1 MDIKGRITQV
11 EFEPGNYFR
20 IRGTVN
26 TTFNDSRMWGRDA
39 GDGFTINWFWF
50 DSTMPP
56 EVLEAFKKI
65 MAVINIELQWR
76 GILPKK
82 WPGLL
87 DDTEQD
93 ADIFKFE
100 IKKYSIMNPVWLSA
114 KDQEHVISVTASSKW
129 FSDGEELEKDIR
141 IRLKEDDLHPLF
153 TALEN
158 NL

>member
-1 MDIKGRITQV
+1 MEIKGRITQV

-20 IRGTVN
+20 IKGMVN
-26 TTFNDSRMWGRDA
+26 STFNESRMWGEDA

-50 DSTMPP
+50 DSSMPE
-56 EVLEAFKKI
+56 EVLEAFTKI
-65 MAVINIELQWR
+65 IAVIDTELQFR

-82 WPGLL
+82 WPGML
-87 DDTEQD
+87 DDTDHD

-114 KDQEHVISVTASSKW
+114 KDQEHVISVSASSKW
-129 FSDGEELEKDIR
+129 FTDDKDLKKDIR
-141 IRLKEDDLHPLF
+141 IRLNEDDLSALF
-153 TALEN
+153 IALEN